1 MLLKKN
7 ILEFISRLILH
18 ENNGYLIM
26 VPLFRASK
34 TEKIRFLLKFGNKI
48 IELVFLFFVLA
59 LSAGLM
65 TCKIPTHANL

>member
-1 MLLKKN
+1 
-7 ILEFISRLILH
+7 
-18 ENNGYLIM
+18 M